1 MKRST
6 TFRITTIAMLTA
18 LSLVF
23 NIFSISPSNV
33 LKISFIMIPC
43 MLAGLWFGPI
53 DGFIVGA
60 MGDFLGWLMHPDGA
74 WLPLI
79 TLACGLLG
87 LIPGFIRYLKINCYL
102 KIIISTVICLI
113 ICTSG
118 LNTFAL
124 WLVYASGK
132 KTFWV
137 YLWARLPWQS
147 LVAAGNCILICILYP
162 LLTKA
167 LKKYGIKDD
176 TSLKKTDQVKAETS
190 DAQIDEPIVKTENGQ
205 K

>member
-6 TFRITTIAMLTA
+6 TFRITIIAMLSA
-18 LSLVF
+18 ICVVL

-33 LKISFIMIPC
+33 IKISFIMIPC

-60 MGDFLGWLMHPDGA
+60 VGDFLGWLMHPDGA

-79 TLACGLLG
+79 TLASGMLG
-87 LIPGFIRYLKINCYL
+87 MIPGFIKYLKINSYL
-102 KIIISTVICLI
+102 KIIISTALCLVV
-113 ICTSG
+113 CTSG

-124 WLVYASGK
+124 WLVYAAGK

-137 YLWARLPWQS
+137 YLWARLPWQT
-147 LVAAGNCILICILYP
+147 LVAAGNCLIICILYP
-162 LLTKA
+162 ILTPLLS
-167 LKKYGIKDD
+167 KYGVGDNKIKNDMNERQNEAVEQTVD
-176 TSLKKTDQVKAETS
+176 TKRS
-190 DAQIDEPIVKTENGQ
+190 D
-205 K
+205 